1 MFPWTTQAGRSWLIP
16 GNVSINPDP
25 TFVNYDSSKRSKIA
39 LVSDG
44 GLFLLCS
51 WNDSEQF
58 LLSTVC
64 RDSLLAVGDDKK
76 WLFNYASFQGK
87 SQHIYSLRKLVTVPI

>member
-16 GNVSINPDP
+16 GNVSITPDP

-51 WNDSEQF
+51 WNDPEQF
-58 LLSTVC
+58 LLSTEC
-64 RDSLLAVGDDKK
+64 RDSLLAVGDDQKNGCLITLVSK
-76 WLFNYASFQGK
+76 VRVNTYIASG
-87 SQHIYSLRKLVTVPI
+87 S

>member
-44 GLFLLCS
+44 GLF
-51 WNDSEQF
+51 SEQF

-64 RDSLLAVGDDKK
+64 QDSLLAVGDDKK
-76 WLFNYASFQGK
+76 KGCLITLVSKVRVNTYIASG
-87 SQHIYSLRKLVTVPI
+87 S